1 MTVWTPIRPR
11 WTEPVATGAD
21 DFARRNSPAAR
32 LVRLSR
38 VRSLPEETEREL
50 AITYELMKKTTRT
63 LYERALKKI
72 PEDSKA
78 ALHAALDVETSESAR
93 KTLKFMLMSAQR
105 AEENDTFVC
114 SDSGF
119 PVYFVTI
126 GTNVQFGGDIKRAI
140 ADAFDELVETIRP
153 PILKFIT
160 NPLTGERSY
169 KGKDIPSVT
178 WDLNSGADYIEIVC
192 SPKALGSGRW
202 AALEIFSYPTLEQI
216 ERFILETSI
225 RAGSQHCPPVV
236 IGVGIGGSFDHA
248 AKMAKEQTLRP
259 FGLINPEP
267 MLADMEA
274 RLTRAVNETGFGP
287 MGTGG
292 DTTALGVH
300 IDYAAGHGF
309 TPVAVA
315 FNCWINR
322 RTCARIYNSGEV
334 EVLE

>member
-1 MTVWTPIRPR
+1 M
-11 WTEPVATGAD
+11 
-21 DFARRNSPAAR
+21 
-32 LVRLSR
+32 
-38 VRSLPEETEREL
+38 
-50 AITYELMKKTTRT
+50 AITYELMKDTARS
-63 LYERALKKI
+63 LYERALKRI
-72 PEDSKA
+72 PENSKE
-78 ALHAALDVETSESAR
+78 ALRAALDNETAEAAR
-93 KTLKFMLMSAQR
+93 KTLRFMLMAAQR

-119 PVYFVTI
+119 PAYFIKI
-126 GTNVQFGGDIKRAI
+126 GTKVQFGGDLKQAI
-140 ADAFDELVETIRP
+140 VDAFAELVETIEP

-169 KGKDIPSVT
+169 RGKDMPSVT
-178 WDLNSGADYIEIVC
+178 WDLESGADYIDITC

-202 AALEIFSYPTLEQI
+202 ATLEIFSYPTLEEI
-216 ERFILETSI
+216 ERYILETSI

-259 FGLINPEP
+259 FGTTNPEP
-267 MLADMEA
+267 ILADMEA
-274 RLTRAVNETGFGP
+274 RLTKAVNETGFGP

-292 DTTALGVH
+292 VTTALGVH

-322 RTCARIYNSGEV
+322 RTRARIHNGGEV
-334 EVLE
+334 VVLE